1 MELIIPSRPELLMEV
16 RALLAQDHPNPAELA
31 ELVKQDV
38 ALYTILL
45 SVVNSPLFRRAC
57 LIESVEHAIALL
69 GISRVAVLI
78 ENVAVRTSL
87 DPEGSWERFW
97 EVAAEVATLCYR
109 LSKELNYQN
118 SHAAYSLGMMHDIGT
133 GVMRATFSNYEEKMM
148 GSHAFNAVVTLKA
161 EKTHFGI
168 DRYTVAGELAERWFM
183 PPELCASIRLQ
194 AHAQAALMGRIEV
207 PENVLASN
215 ALLIL
220 AKDISHEY
228 DAYWNFDSTDSM
240 NELVQK
246 SVEYFGIDHSQY
258 LDMKEDM
265 IYQIAIEAC

>member
-1 MELIIPSRPELLMEV
+1 MELIIPSRPELLLEV
-16 RALLAQDHPNPAELA
+16 QALLAQDPDPAKLA
-31 ELVKQDV
+31 GLVKRDV

-45 SVVNSPLFRRAC
+45 SMVNSPLFRRSC

-69 GISRVAVLI
+69 GIKRVASLI

-87 DPEGSWERFW
+87 DPNGAWERFW

-109 LSKELNYQN
+109 LSKELNYLN
-118 SHAAYSLGMMHDIGT
+118 PDTAYSLGMMHDIGT
-133 GVMRATFSNYEEKMM
+133 GVMRSTFSSYETKMS
-148 GSHAFNAVVTLKA
+148 GAHTCNAVVTLKT

-194 AHAQAALMGRIEV
+194 AHAQASLMGRAEV
-207 PENVLASN
+207 PEHVEASN

-220 AKDISHEY
+220 AKDISYEY
-228 DAYWNFDSTDSM
+228 DAYWNFDSTDAM
-240 NELVQK
+240 DQLVQK
-246 SVEYFGIDHSQY
+246 SIEYFGVDRNQY
-258 LDMKEDM
+258 VDMKEDM
-265 IYQIAIEAC
+265 IYQLAKEAC